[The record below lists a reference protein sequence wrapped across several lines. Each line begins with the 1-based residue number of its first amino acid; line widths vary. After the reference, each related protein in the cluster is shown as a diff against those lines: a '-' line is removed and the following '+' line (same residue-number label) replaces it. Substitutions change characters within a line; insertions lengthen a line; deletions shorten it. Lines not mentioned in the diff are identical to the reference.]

1 VLAEAQSYVL
11 DLTNW
16 HEFLKTLVQARYRG
30 NLMISS
36 EMGLLYSYA
45 MFLIGRRDY
54 GLGHRQLR
62 DIIARWFFMV
72 SLTSRYSSSPETIME
87 EDLARLRVAKD
98 ATDFIGI
105 LDRLI
110 TDTLTE
116 DFWKITLPNDL
127 ATSAARS
134 PSFFAYLASLNL
146 LNARVLFS
154 KMRVSELLD
163 PALRTKK
170 APVER
175 HHLFPRNYLRKSGI
189 TDVRETNQIANYAL
203 VEWSDNID
211 ISDSPPSEYFPRY
224 IEEREISA
232 SELEQLSYWHAL
244 PEGWE
249 TMSYEEF
256 LISRRRAMAEVIRA
270 GYRLLRGRGGIMSL
284 PEEEQVEAELREVLR
299 A

>member
-1 VLAEAQSYVL
+1 
-11 DLTNW
+11 
-16 HEFLKTLVQARYRG
+16 
-30 NLMISS
+30 
-36 EMGLLYSYA
+36 
-45 MFLIGRRDY
+45 
-54 GLGHRQLR
+54 
-62 DIIARWFFMV
+62 
-72 SLTSRYSSSPETIME
+72 
-87 EDLARLRVAKD
+87 
-98 ATDFIGI
+98 
-105 LDRLI
+105 
-110 TDTLTE
+110 
-116 DFWKITLPNDL
+116 
-127 ATSAARS
+127 
-134 PSFFAYLASLNL
+134 
-146 LNARVLFS
+146 
-154 KMRVSELLD
+154 
-163 PALRTKK
+163 
-170 APVER
+170 
-175 HHLFPRNYLRKSGI
+175 
-189 TDVRETNQIANYAL
+189 